1 VCSTAKTE
9 LVRSLGAD
17 AVIDYTREDF
27 TERPERYDL
36 VVDTAGR
43 RPLSRVRRVLT
54 AHGTLVIVGGEGGGR
69 LTGGFER
76 QLGALVLSRFVGQ
89 RLVPVA
95 ATDRRV
101 DLLFLKDVIEDGK
114 LTPVLD
120 RTFALGDAAQAL
132 TDAEEG
138 HGSGK
143 KVIVVT

>member
-1 VCSTAKTE
+1 
-9 LVRSLGAD
+9 
-17 AVIDYTREDF
+17 
-27 TERPERYDL
+27 
-36 VVDTAGR
+36 
-43 RPLSRVRRVLT
+43 
-54 AHGTLVIVGGEGGGR
+54 
-69 LTGGFER
+69 
-76 QLGALVLSRFVGQ
+76 
-89 RLVPVA
+89 
-95 ATDRRV
+95 V

>member
-1 VCSTAKTE
+1 
-9 LVRSLGAD
+9 LVAILGD
-17 AVIDYTREDF
+17 V
-27 TERPERYDL
+27 RPQLDRL
-36 VVDTAGR
+36 
-43 RPLSRVRRVLT
+43 PL
-54 AHGTLVIVGGEGGGR
+54 G
-69 LTGGFER
+69 
-76 QLGALVLSRFVGQ
+76 GQ